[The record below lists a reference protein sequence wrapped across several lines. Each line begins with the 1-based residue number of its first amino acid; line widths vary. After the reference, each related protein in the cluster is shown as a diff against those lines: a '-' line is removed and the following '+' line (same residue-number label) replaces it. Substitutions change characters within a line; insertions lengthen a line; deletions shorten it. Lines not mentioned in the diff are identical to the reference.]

1 MRTIAL
7 IVLALAAC
15 KSKPDQ
21 QARCHDV
28 VEHMRSVTTMPM
40 RDGDVAMMMG
50 ACKMWE
56 PATIDCLMA
65 AKNDDDIARC
75 KKS

>member
-1 MRTIAL
+1 MLRISL
-7 IVLALAAC
+7 VLAALSAC
-15 KSKPDQ
+15 KGTPDKET
-21 QARCHDV
+21 RCHDV

-56 PATIDCLMA
+56 TATIDCLMV